1 LREDHARTKIAV
13 AKQMQQD
20 AAKTLTKQ
28 DEAPLARLALRFTAW
43 AERWYPDAYVFVAMV
58 VVIVALAAVVRGASP
73 FVVAKAFG
81 DGFWSLITFSLQ
93 VSMIAINGY
102 VVASA
107 PLVLRLIDRSA
118 SLPRSGRTAVAFVAA
133 ISVLLS
139 LLNWSVSLIFSG
151 LLARALA
158 RRAEL
163 KMDYRAAGAAA
174 YLGLGATW
182 ALGLTSAPAQIQA
195 NAASL
200 PKSLLAITGVIPMTD
215 TIYLWQSIVLAL
227 ALVALSVAVSY
238 FSAPAGERAVTAE
251 MMGVDLHKADRAGET
266 PEATRPAEW
275 LEHSPVL
282 TILVVALGVLWIVN
296 EFSGKNPFIALS
308 NLNTYN
314 FVLFMV
320 ALLLHWRPKSYLK
333 AAATAVPAISGV
345 LVQFPFYGGIAAILT
360 TAAGSDGHT
369 LSDWLARFFI
379 SISSANTFPSI
390 ISIYSAVLGFF
401 LPSGGGKWIIE
412 APYVIQAAKD
422 LHIHLGWT
430 VQIYNAAEAL
440 PNLINPF
447 WMLPLLGVLAIKA
460 RDIVGFTFLQFVIHL
475 PIVLLLVTLLAGTL
489 TYAPPVIPQ

>member
-1 LREDHARTKIAV
+1 
-13 AKQMQQD
+13 MQQD
-20 AAKTLTKQ
+20 PAKPLIKSAE

-58 VVIVALAAVVRGASP
+58 VVIVALAAMARGASP

-81 DGFWSLITFSLQ
+81 DGFWSLIIFSLQ
-93 VSMIAINGY
+93 ISMIAINGY
-102 VVASA
+102 VVANA
-107 PLVLRLIDRSA
+107 PPVLRLIDWSA
-118 SLPRSGRTAVAFVAA
+118 SLPRSGRAAVGFVAA
-133 ISVLLS
+133 VAVLLS

-182 ALGLTSAPAQIQA
+182 ALGMTSAPAQIQA

-200 PKSLLAITGVIPMTD
+200 PKPLLAITGVIPMTD
-215 TIYLWQSIVLAL
+215 TIYLWQSVVLAL
-227 ALVALSVAVSY
+227 AIIVVSVAVSF
-238 FSAPAGERAVTAE
+238 FSAPGGEQAVTAE
-251 MMGVDLHKADRAGET
+251 MMGVDLHET
-266 PEATRPAEW
+266 RQREETVAATRPAEW
-275 LEHSPVL
+275 LEHSPIL
-282 TILVVALGVLWIVN
+282 TILIVALGVLWIIG

-333 AAATAVPAISGV
+333 AAATAVPAITGV
-345 LVQFPFYGGIAAILT
+345 LVQFPFYGGIATMLT
-360 TAAGSDGHT
+360 TAKGYDGHT
-369 LSDWLARFFI
+369 LSDWLANFFI
-379 SISSANTFPSI
+379 SISSQNTFPSI
-390 ISIYSAVLGFF
+390 ISIYSSVLGFF

-422 LHIHLGWT
+422 LHVHLGWT

-447 WMLPLLGVLAIKA
+447 WMLPLLGVLAIRA
-460 RDIVGFTFLQFVIHL
+460 RDIVGFTFLQFLIHL
-475 PIVLLLVTLLAGTL
+475 PIVLLLVTLLASTL
-489 TYAPPVIPQ
+489 TYTPPVIPQ

>member
-1 LREDHARTKIAV
+1 
-13 AKQMQQD
+13 MQQD
-20 AAKTLTKQ
+20 ATKSLAKQ
-28 DEAPLARLALRFTAW
+28 DETPLARLALSFTGW
-43 AERWYPDAYVFVAMV
+43 AERWYPDAYVFVALV
-58 VVIVALAAVVRGASP
+58 VVIVALAAMARGASP

-81 DGFWSLITFSLQ
+81 DGFWSLIIFSLQ

-102 VVASA
+102 VVASS
-107 PLVLRLIDRSA
+107 PLVLRLIDWSA
-118 SLPRSGRTAVAFVAA
+118 SLPRSGRAAVAVVAA
-133 ISVLLS
+133 VSVLIS

-174 YLGLGATW
+174 YLGIGATW

-200 PKSLLAITGVIPMTD
+200 PKPLLAITGVIPMTD
-215 TIYLWQSIVLAL
+215 TIYLWQSMVLAL
-227 ALVALSVAVSY
+227 ALVVVSVAVSF
-238 FSAPAGERAVTAE
+238 FSAPAREEAVTAE
-251 MMGVDLHKADRAGET
+251 MMGVDLHEADKPKEA
-266 PEATRPAEW
+266 PAATRPAEW
-275 LEHSPVL
+275 LEHSPIL
-282 TILVVALGVLWIVN
+282 TILVVALGVLWIIG

-320 ALLLHWRPKSYLK
+320 ALLLHWRPNSYLK
-333 AAATAVPAISGV
+333 AAAAAVPAITGV

-369 LSDWLARFFI
+369 LSDALARFFI
-379 SISSANTFPSI
+379 SISSANSFPSI

-412 APYVIQAAKD
+412 APYVVQAAKD
-422 LHIHLGWT
+422 LHVHLGWT

-447 WMLPLLGVLAIKA
+447 WMLPLLGVLAIRA
-460 RDIVGFTFLQFVIHL
+460 RDIVGFTFLQFLVHL
-475 PIVLLLVTLLAGTL
+475 PVVLLLVTLLAGTL
-489 TYAPPVIPQ
+489 TYTPPAIP

>member
-1 LREDHARTKIAV
+1 
-13 AKQMQQD
+13 MQQD
-20 AAKTLTKQ
+20 TAKPLIKPAG

-58 VVIVALAAVVRGASP
+58 VVIVALAAMARGASP
-73 FVVAKAFG
+73 SVVAKAFG
-81 DGFWSLITFSLQ
+81 DGFWSLIIFSLQ
-93 VSMIAINGY
+93 ISMIAINGY

-107 PLVLRLIDRSA
+107 PPMLRLIDWSA
-118 SLPRSGRTAVAFVAA
+118 SLPRSGRAAVAFVAA
-133 ISVLLS
+133 VAVLLS

-182 ALGLTSAPAQIQA
+182 ALGMTSAPAQIQA

-200 PKSLLAITGVIPMTD
+200 PKPLLAITGVIPMTD
-215 TIYLWQSIVLAL
+215 TIYLWQSIVLAT
-227 ALVALSVAVSY
+227 AIIAVSVAVSF
-238 FSAPAGERAVTAE
+238 FSTPAGDQAVTAE
-251 MMGVDLHKADRAGET
+251 MMGVDLHEAKQREEAPA
-266 PEATRPAEW
+266 ATRPAEW
-275 LEHSPVL
+275 LEHSPIL
-282 TILVVALGVLWIVN
+282 TILIVALGVLWIIG

-333 AAATAVPAISGV
+333 AAATAVPAITGV
-345 LVQFPFYGGIAAILT
+345 LVQFPFYGGIATILT
-360 TAAGSDGHT
+360 TAKGYDGHT
-369 LSDWLARFFI
+369 LSDWLANFFI
-379 SISSANTFPSI
+379 SISSTNTFPSI
-390 ISIYSAVLGFF
+390 ISIYSSVLGFF

-422 LHIHLGWT
+422 LHVHLGWT

-447 WMLPLLGVLAIKA
+447 WMLPLLGVLAIRA
-460 RDIVGFTFLQFVIHL
+460 RDIVGFTFLQFLVHL
-475 PIVLLLVTLLAGTL
+475 PVVLLLVTLLAGTL
-489 TYAPPVIPQ
+489 TYTPPVIPQ

>member
-1 LREDHARTKIAV
+1 
-13 AKQMQQD
+13 MQQD
-20 AAKTLTKQ
+20 SAKTLTTS
-28 DEAPLARLALRFTAW
+28 EAVPLARLALRFTAW
-43 AERWYPDAYVFVAMV
+43 AERWYPDAYVFVALV
-58 VVIVALAAVVRGASP
+58 VVIVALAAMARGAAP

-81 DGFWSLITFSLQ
+81 DGFWSLIVFSLQ

-107 PLVLRLIDRSA
+107 PAVLRLIDWSA
-118 SLPRSGRTAVAFVAA
+118 SVPRSGRAAVAFVAA

-195 NAASL
+195 NAASM

-227 ALVALSVAVSY
+227 ALVAVSVAVSY
-238 FSAPAGERAVTAE
+238 LSAPATDHAITAE
-251 MMGVDLHKADRAGET
+251 MMGVDLHEADKAKET
-266 PEATRPAEW
+266 PAASRPAEW
-275 LEHSPVL
+275 LEHSPIL
-282 TILVVALGVLWIVN
+282 TILVVALGALWIIG
-296 EFSGKNPFIALS
+296 EFSGKNPLIALS

-320 ALLLHWRPKSYLK
+320 ALLSHWRPSSYLK
-333 AAATAVPAISGV
+333 AAAAAVPAITGV
-345 LVQFPFYGGIAAILT
+345 LVQFPLYGGIAAILT
-360 TAAGSDGHT
+360 TAKGYDGHT
-369 LSDWLARFFI
+369 LSDWLANFFI
-379 SISSANTFPSI
+379 NISSSSTFPSI
-390 ISIYSAVLGFF
+390 ISVYSAVLGFF

-412 APYVIQAAKD
+412 APYVVQAAKD
-422 LHIHLGWT
+422 LHVHLGWT

-460 RDIVGFTFLQFVIHL
+460 RDIVGFTFLQFIVHL

-489 TYAPPVIPQ
+489 TYVPPVIPQ

>member
-1 LREDHARTKIAV
+1 
-13 AKQMQQD
+13 
-20 AAKTLTKQ
+20 
-28 DEAPLARLALRFTAW
+28 
-43 AERWYPDAYVFVAMV
+43 
-58 VVIVALAAVVRGASP
+58 
-73 FVVAKAFG
+73 
-81 DGFWSLITFSLQ
+81 
-93 VSMIAINGY
+93 MIAINGY

-107 PLVLRLIDRSA
+107 PAVLRLIDWSA
-118 SLPRSGRTAVAFVAA
+118 SVPRSGRAAVAFVAA

-158 RRAEL
+158 RRAEI

-200 PKSLLAITGVIPMTD
+200 PKPLLAITGVIPMTD

-227 ALVALSVAVSY
+227 ALVAVSVAVAY
-238 FSAPAGERAVTAE
+238 LSAPAPDHAMTAE
-251 MMGVDLHKADRAGET
+251 MMGVDLREADKAEET
-266 PEATRPAEW
+266 LAASRPAEW
-275 LEHSPVL
+275 LEHSPIL
-282 TILVVALGVLWIVN
+282 TILVVALGVLWISG

-320 ALLLHWRPKSYLK
+320 ALLLHWRPSSYLK
-333 AAATAVPAISGV
+333 AAAAAVPAITGV

-360 TAAGSDGHT
+360 TAKGYDGHT
-369 LSDWLARFFI
+369 LSDWLANFFI
-379 SISSANTFPSI
+379 SISSPNSFPSI

-412 APYVIQAAKD
+412 APYVVQAAKD
-422 LHIHLGWT
+422 LHVHLGWT

-460 RDIVGFTFLQFVIHL
+460 RDIVGFTFLQFIVHL
-475 PIVLLLVTLLAGTL
+475 PVVLLLVTLLAGTL
-489 TYAPPVIPQ
+489 TYGPPVIPQ

>member
-1 LREDHARTKIAV
+1 
-13 AKQMQQD
+13 MQQD
-20 AAKTLTKQ
+20 TAKPLIKSAAQ

-58 VVIVALAAVVRGASP
+58 VVIVALAAMARGATP

-81 DGFWSLITFSLQ
+81 DGFWSLIIFSLQ
-93 VSMIAINGY
+93 ISMIAINGY

-107 PLVLRLIDRSA
+107 PPMLRLIDWSA
-118 SLPRSGRTAVAFVAA
+118 SLPRSGRAAVAFVAA
-133 ISVLLS
+133 VAVLLS

-182 ALGLTSAPAQIQA
+182 ALGMTSAPAQIQT

-200 PKSLLAITGVIPMTD
+200 PKPLLAITGVIPMTD

-227 ALVALSVAVSY
+227 AIIAVSVAVSF
-238 FSAPAGERAVTAE
+238 FSAPRGDEAVTAE
-251 MMGVDLHKADRAGET
+251 MMGVDLHEAKLHEESPA
-266 PEATRPAEW
+266 ATRPAEW
-275 LEHSPVL
+275 LEHSPIL
-282 TILVVALGVLWIVN
+282 TILIVALGVLWIIG
-296 EFSGKNPFIALS
+296 EFAGKNPFIALS

-314 FVLFMV
+314 FVLFMI
-320 ALLLHWRPKSYLK
+320 ALLLHWRPRSYLK
-333 AAATAVPAISGV
+333 AAATAVPAIAGV
-345 LVQFPFYGGIAAILT
+345 LVQFPFYGGIATILT
-360 TAAGSDGHT
+360 TAKGYDGHT
-369 LSDWLARFFI
+369 LSDWLANGFI
-379 SISSANTFPSI
+379 SISSQNTFPSI
-390 ISIYSAVLGFF
+390 MSIYSAVLGFF

-422 LHIHLGWT
+422 LHVHLGWT

-447 WMLPLLGVLAIKA
+447 WMLPLLGVLAIRA
-460 RDIVGFTFLQFVIHL
+460 RDIVGFTFLQFIFHL
-475 PIVLLLVTLLAGTL
+475 PVVLLLLTLLAGTL
-489 TYAPPVIPQ
+489 TYTPPVIPQ

>member
-1 LREDHARTKIAV
+1 MQRDN
-13 AKQMQQD
+13 AKPLIKS
-20 AAKTLTKQ
+20 AAQ

-58 VVIVALAAVVRGASP
+58 VVIVALAAMARGATP

-81 DGFWSLITFSLQ
+81 DGFWSLIIFSLQ
-93 VSMIAINGY
+93 ISMIAINGY

-107 PLVLRLIDRSA
+107 PPMLRLIDWSA
-118 SLPRSGRTAVAFVAA
+118 SLPRSGRAAVAFVAA
-133 ISVLLS
+133 VAVLLS

-182 ALGLTSAPAQIQA
+182 ALGMTSAPAQIQA

-200 PKSLLAITGVIPMTD
+200 PKPLLAITGVIPMTD

-227 ALVALSVAVSY
+227 AIIAVSVAVSF
-238 FSAPAGERAVTAE
+238 FSAPRGDEAVTAE
-251 MMGVDLHKADRAGET
+251 MMGVDLHEAKLHEEAPA
-266 PEATRPAEW
+266 ATRPAEW

-282 TILVVALGVLWIVN
+282 TILIVALGVLWIIG
-296 EFSGKNPFIALS
+296 EFAGKNPFIALS

-314 FVLFMV
+314 FVLFMI
-320 ALLLHWRPKSYLK
+320 ALLLHWRPRSYLK
-333 AAATAVPAISGV
+333 AAATAVPAIAGV
-345 LVQFPFYGGIAAILT
+345 LVQFPFYGGIATILT
-360 TAAGSDGHT
+360 TAKGYDGHT
-369 LSDWLARFFI
+369 LSDWLANGFI
-379 SISSANTFPSI
+379 SISSQNTFPSI
-390 ISIYSAVLGFF
+390 MSIYSAVLGFF

-422 LHIHLGWT
+422 LHVHLGWT

-447 WMLPLLGVLAIKA
+447 WMLPLLGVLAIRA
-460 RDIVGFTFLQFVIHL
+460 RDIVGFTFLQFIFHL
-475 PIVLLLVTLLAGTL
+475 PVVLLLLTLLAGTL
-489 TYAPPVIPQ
+489 TYTPPVIPQ

>member
-1 LREDHARTKIAV
+1 
-13 AKQMQQD
+13 MQQD
-20 AAKTLTKQ
+20 SAKPLIKPAD

-58 VVIVALAAVVRGASP
+58 VVIVALAAMARGASP

-81 DGFWSLITFSLQ
+81 DGFWSLIIFSLQ
-93 VSMIAINGY
+93 ISMIAINGY
-102 VVASA
+102 VVANA
-107 PLVLRLIDRSA
+107 PPVLRLIDWSA
-118 SLPRSGRTAVAFVAA
+118 SLPRSGRAAVAFVAA
-133 ISVLLS
+133 VAVFLS

-163 KMDYRAAGAAA
+163 RMDYRAAGAAA

-182 ALGLTSAPAQIQA
+182 ALGMTSAPAQIQA

-200 PKSLLAITGVIPMTD
+200 PKPLLAITGVIPMTD
-215 TIYLWQSIVLAL
+215 TIYLWQSVVLAL
-227 ALVALSVAVSY
+227 AIIAVSVAVSF
-238 FSAPAGERAVTAE
+238 FSAPGGEQAVTAE
-251 MMGVDLHKADRAGET
+251 MMGVDLHEAKQREET
-266 PEATRPAEW
+266 PAATRPAEW
-275 LEHSPVL
+275 LEHSPIL
-282 TILVVALGVLWIVN
+282 TILIVALGVLWIIG

-314 FVLFMV
+314 FVLFMF

-333 AAATAVPAISGV
+333 AAATAVPAITGV
-345 LVQFPFYGGIAAILT
+345 LVQFPFYGGIATILT
-360 TAAGSDGHT
+360 TAKGYDGHT
-369 LSDWLARFFI
+369 LSDWLANFFI

-390 ISIYSAVLGFF
+390 ISIYSSVLGFF

-422 LHIHLGWT
+422 LHVHLGWT

-447 WMLPLLGVLAIKA
+447 WMLPLLGVLAIRA
-460 RDIVGFTFLQFVIHL
+460 RDIVGFTFLQFLVHL
-475 PIVLLLVTLLAGTL
+475 PVVLLLVTLLAGTL
-489 TYAPPVIPQ
+489 TYTPPVIPQ

>member
-1 LREDHARTKIAV
+1 MRQSPAQA
-13 AKQMQQD
+13 
-20 AAKTLTKQ
+20 LTKPAQ
-28 DEAPLARLALRFTAW
+28 DEAPLERLALRFTAW

-58 VVIVALAAVVRGASP
+58 VVIVALAAMARGASP

-81 DGFWSLITFSLQ
+81 DGYWSLIIFSLQ

-107 PLVLRLIDRSA
+107 PPVLRLIGWSA
-118 SLPRSGRTAVAFVAA
+118 SLPRSGRSAVAFVAC

-163 KMDYRAAGAAA
+163 RMDYRAAGAAA

-200 PKSLLAITGVIPMTD
+200 PKPLLAITGVIPMTD
-215 TIYLWQSIVLAL
+215 TIYLWQSIALAL
-227 ALVALSVAVSY
+227 ALVAVSVAVSY
-238 FSAPAGERAVTAE
+238 LSAPAGERAVTAE
-251 MMGVDLHKADRAGET
+251 MMGVDLHEADQKEA
-266 PEATRPAEW
+266 PAATRPAEW
-275 LEHSPVL
+275 LEHSPIL
-282 TILVVALGVLWIVN
+282 TILVVALGILWIVN

-333 AAATAVPAISGV
+333 AAANAVPAITGV

-460 RDIVGFTFLQFVIHL
+460 RDIVGFTFLQFIIHF

-489 TYAPPVIPQ
+489 TYVPPVIPQ

>member
-1 LREDHARTKIAV
+1 
-13 AKQMQQD
+13 MQQD
-20 AAKTLTKQ
+20 PSKPLTTSAQ
-28 DEAPLARLALRFTAW
+28 DEAPLARLALRFTAL

-58 VVIVALAAVVRGASP
+58 VVIVALAAMARGASP

-81 DGFWSLITFSLQ
+81 DGFWSLIIFSLQ
-93 VSMIAINGY
+93 ISMIAINGY

-107 PLVLRLIDRSA
+107 PPVLRLIDWSA
-118 SLPRSGRTAVAFVAA
+118 SLPRSGRAAVAFVAA
-133 ISVLLS
+133 VAVLLS

-163 KMDYRAAGAAA
+163 RMDYRAAGAAA

-182 ALGLTSAPAQIQA
+182 ALGMTSAPAQIQA

-215 TIYLWQSIVLAL
+215 TIYLWQSIVLA
-227 ALVALSVAVSY
+227 VALIAVSVAVSF
-238 FSAPAGERAVTAE
+238 FSTPAGERAVTAE
-251 MMGVDLHKADRAGET
+251 MMGVDLLEANSSAET
-266 PEATRPAEW
+266 PATRRPAEW
-275 LEHSPVL
+275 LEHSPIL
-282 TILVVALGVLWIVN
+282 TILIVALGVLWIAT

-314 FVLFMV
+314 FVLFMF
-320 ALLLHWRPKSYLK
+320 ALLLHWRPRSYLT
-333 AAATAVPAISGV
+333 AAAKAVPAITGV

-360 TAAGSDGHT
+360 TAQGYDGHT
-369 LSDWLARFFI
+369 LSDVLARFFI
-379 SISSANTFPSI
+379 SISSQNSFPSI

-422 LHIHLGWT
+422 LHVHLGWT

-447 WMLPLLGVLAIKA
+447 WMLPVLGVLSIRA
-460 RDIVGFTFLQFVIHL
+460 RDIVGFTFLQFIFHL
-475 PIVLLLVTLLAGTL
+475 PVVLLLLTLLAGTL
-489 TYAPPVIPQ
+489 TYTPPVIPQ

>member
-1 LREDHARTKIAV
+1 ME
-13 AKQMQQD
+13 
-20 AAKTLTKQ
+20 
-28 DEAPLARLALRFTAW
+28 RLALRFTAW

-58 VVIVALAAVVRGASP
+58 VVIVALAAMARGASP
-73 FVVAKAFG
+73 VVVAKAFG
-81 DGFWSLITFSLQ
+81 DGFWSLIIFSLQ

-107 PLVLRLIDRSA
+107 PPVLRLIGWSA
-118 SLPRSGRTAVAFVAA
+118 SLPRSGRSAVAFVAC

-163 KMDYRAAGAAA
+163 RMDYRAAGAAA

-200 PKSLLAITGVIPMTD
+200 PKPLLAITGVIPMTD
-215 TIYLWQSIVLAL
+215 TIYLWQSIALAL
-227 ALVALSVAVSY
+227 ALVAVSVAVSY
-238 FSAPAGERAVTAE
+238 LSAPAGERAVTAE
-251 MMGVDLHKADRAGET
+251 MMGVDLHEADQK
-266 PEATRPAEW
+266 EAPAAARPAEW
-275 LEHSPVL
+275 LEHSPIL

-320 ALLLHWRPKSYLK
+320 ALLLHWRPRSYLK
-333 AAATAVPAISGV
+333 AAANAVPAITGV

-460 RDIVGFTFLQFVIHL
+460 RDIVGFTFLQFIIHF

>member
-1 LREDHARTKIAV
+1 
-13 AKQMQQD
+13 MQQSP
-20 AAKTLTKQ
+20 AQALTKAEDQ
-28 DEAPLARLALRFTAW
+28 APLARLALRFTAW

-58 VVIVALAAVVRGASP
+58 VVIVALAAMARGASP

-81 DGFWSLITFSLQ
+81 DGFWSLIIFSLQ

-102 VVASA
+102 VVASS
-107 PLVLRLIDRSA
+107 PPVLRLIGWSA
-118 SLPRSGRTAVAFVAA
+118 SLPRSGRAAVAFVAC

-163 KMDYRAAGAAA
+163 RMDYRAAGAAA

-200 PKSLLAITGVIPMTD
+200 PKPLLAITGVIPMTD
-215 TIYLWQSIVLAL
+215 TIYLWQSMVLAL
-227 ALVALSVAVSY
+227 VLVAVSVAVSY
-238 FSAPAGERAVTAE
+238 LSAPAGERAVTAE
-251 MMGVDLHKADRAGET
+251 MMGVDLHEADQKEAAD
-266 PEATRPAEW
+266 ATRPAEW
-275 LEHSPVL
+275 LEHSPIL
-282 TILVVALGVLWIVN
+282 TILVVALGVLWIVS

-333 AAATAVPAISGV
+333 AAATAVPAITGV

-369 LSDWLARFFI
+369 LSDMLARFFI

-460 RDIVGFTFLQFVIHL
+460 RDIVGFTFLQFIIHF

-489 TYAPPVIPQ
+489 TYVPPVIPQ